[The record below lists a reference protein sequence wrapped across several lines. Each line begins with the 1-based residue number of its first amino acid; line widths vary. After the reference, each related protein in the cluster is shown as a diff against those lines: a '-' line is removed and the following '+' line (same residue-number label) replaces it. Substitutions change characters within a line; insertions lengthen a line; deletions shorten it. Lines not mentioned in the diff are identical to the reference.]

1 MHNSYGNLQNFK
13 SLYYFFCNS
22 YFDMSKLILKHASP
36 FKRKQCL
43 KKKKKWKFKRIL
55 VYLKYQLLFSKHF
68 SKIFSSLDCLLL
80 IGHAKIPSSYK
91 EGYLHRIFLEK
102 KLTAI
107 LSKSKNFT
115 IFKETPLYVH
125 TRACR
130 KILGSTKELFAFKFW
145 GLVRF
150 WEVA

>member
-1 MHNSYGNLQNFK
+1 MLLH
-13 SLYYFFCNS
+13 
-22 YFDMSKLILKHASP
+22 SKESSAL
-36 FKRKQCL
+36 
-43 KKKKKWKFKRIL
+43 KKKKWKFKRIL

-68 SKIFSSLDCLLL
+68 SKFPSLDCLLL
-80 IGHAKIPSSYK
+80 IGHAKISSSYK

-125 TRACR
+125 TYTHKGMQENSWFYQGALCLQILMLGQ
-130 KILGSTKELFAFKFW
+130 ILGG
-145 GLVRF
+145 GLSQ
-150 WEVA
+150 